1 MNKRE
6 DDTGV
11 YLAYS
16 VFPLYDYNKST
27 VTTRHQIECFN
38 TVCKDSRANNLQD
51 ELAKHLFL
59 EKEDGL
65 TPLDLSDPKR
75 GSCAFKT
82 VGVAYAAAHYDG
94 SDFVGSI
101 MDIIQLGG
109 DTVGN
114 AMVTGGVIGIKLGFS
129 RLPSHWMQDMKGR
142 DWFGRIVDNFLAVL
156 GLKE

>member
-1 MNKRE
+1 M
-6 DDTGV
+6 
-11 YLAYS
+11 
-16 VFPLYDYNKST
+16 
-27 VTTRHQIECFN
+27 
-38 TVCKDSRANNLQD
+38 
-51 ELAKHLFL
+51 
-59 EKEDGL
+59 
-65 TPLDLSDPKR
+65 SDPKR

-101 MDIIQLGG
+101 MDIIQHGG

-114 AMVTGGVIGIKLGFS
+114 AMVTGGVIGIKLGFLITFS
-129 RLPSHWMQDMKGR
+129 LDARHERQ